1 MPDSTIPPTDPAT
14 DASAPELEPV
24 GQAVRGQG
32 RRAVWAGLAL
42 LCFVLGTLASLL
54 AAHSV
59 AHNDGAKTR
68 TTVQQSSRAIASTLK
83 LAIQRQEELTVAAA
97 TFFAA
102 NPRATPA
109 EFATWVK
116 WARTQRRYPELDAI
130 GLLPAPTP
138 APVVPVPATASS
150 ALPSTSTSAAALHGS
165 STPGPSP
172 SASATP
178 TSTTPVQSAP
188 IQSAPTPVQV
198 SPILLRSRYTGLSA
212 YTPVSA
218 GNRRALAVI
227 TPVYRGNLT
236 PHSVFGRRAASV
248 GWLREVLVP
257 EALLRQV
264 LVGHPGYALSLQYRG
279 ASANG
284 VAPSRLVFTS
294 GSPAAGAQST
304 AINLHDGWTA
314 TSFAAATAPSL
325 FSDEDALALLVA
337 GTLLS
342 ALLALLVF
350 SLGTHR
356 PAEGTSAKVAAI
368 PEAEGGASEELPGQ
382 HLYET
387 LTGLPNRALTLD
399 RAERMVAR
407 TGRDSGMLAGA
418 LFVDIDQLHEVN
430 DKLGPAAGDQLLR
443 IVGERLLDVVR
454 AGDTVGRLDGDEFV
468 VLVESAAR
476 GVRLDSL
483 AQRMIEAL
491 HKPIELD
498 DFGPSFVLTASI
510 GVAFGRYATP
520 DDLLR
525 DAQLAL
531 VSAKAAGKDRYT
543 LFNANMR
550 TIIEGRA
557 VLEAELNTALAED
570 QFFLL
575 YQPIYDLHS
584 RRVVSLEALIRW
596 RHPEQGILLPAD
608 FIPLAEETGLIVPIG
623 RFALEEAC
631 TRAAAWDVAGDRV
644 GVSVKVSPQQLGRD
658 GFLTDVRRALQQ
670 SGIEP
675 ALLTLEI
682 PETVVMRDIPAA
694 TVRLQELKQLGV
706 SIAIDDF
713 GGSGYAHQANLQQ
726 MPLDSLRVDR
736 SSLAAT
742 EDESYRSWLL
752 EAILVVGRD
761 LSLTVV
767 ATGIETAEQM
777 AALQAIGCTMAQGGL
792 LGEAVSVEAVSSLFG
807 VGLPAV
813 EAGAGVGAE
822 AGLNVGPDS
831 GESTGVGTSTAPI
844 TDVGSP
850 SLSS

>member
-1 MPDSTIPPTDPAT
+1 MPDSATPHPDPAP
-14 DASAPELEPV
+14 DAAGALGAPVPEPV
-24 GQAVRGQG
+24 QPEPVEAGPGAGRSRRGLWAALAV
-32 RRAVWAGLAL
+32 
-42 LCFVLGTLASLL
+42 LCFVLGTLASLF

-68 TTVQQSSRAIASTLK
+68 AAVQQSSRAIASTLK

-102 NPRATPA
+102 NPHATPA
-109 EFATWVK
+109 EFATWVR

-130 GLLPAPTP
+130 GLLPAPVP
-138 APVVPVPATASS
+138 VPVVPTA
-150 ALPSTSTSAAALHGS
+150 ASTSSTSL
-165 STPGPSP
+165 
-172 SASATP
+172 P
-178 TSTTPVQSAP
+178 TSTGTGASTAPVQPAP
-188 IQSAPTPVQV
+188 APAAVHV
-198 SPILLRSRYTGLSA
+198 SPTLLRSRYTGLSA
-212 YTPVSA
+212 YTPISA
-218 GNRRALAVI
+218 GNRSALAI
-227 TPVYRGNLT
+227 LTPVYRGNVT
-236 PHSVFGRRAASV
+236 PHSVLGRRAASV

-257 EALLRQV
+257 EALMRQV

-279 ASANG
+279 ASSNG
-284 VAPSRLVFTS
+284 VTPSRLVFTS
-294 GSPAAGAQST
+294 GSPASGAQNT

-314 TSFAAATAPSL
+314 TSFAAATVPSV

-337 GTLLS
+337 GTILS
-342 ALLALLVF
+342 ALLGLLVF

-356 PAEGTSAKVAAI
+356 PAEGTPVEVAA
-368 PEAEGGASEELPGQ
+368 PTDRDGDAPEELPGQ

-407 TGRDSGMLAGA
+407 TGRDSGMLSGA

-430 DKLGPAAGDQLLR
+430 DKLGPAASDQLLK

-498 DFGPSFVLTASI
+498 NFGPSFVLTASI

-596 RHPEQGILLPAD
+596 RHPEQGVLAPAD

-631 TRAAAWDVAGDRV
+631 GRAAAWDVAGDRV
-644 GVSVKVSPQQLGRD
+644 GLSVKVSPQQLNRD
-658 GFLTDVRRALQQ
+658 GFITDVRRALQQ
-670 SGIEP
+670 SGIDP
-675 ALLTLEI
+675 ALLTLAI
-682 PETVVMRDIPAA
+682 PETFVMRDIPAA
-694 TVRLQELKQLGV
+694 TARLQELKQLGV

-742 EDESYRSWLL
+742 EDESYRNWLL

-807 VGLPAV
+807 VGLAAV
-813 EAGAGVGAE
+813 ESGAGAGVGAGAE
-822 AGLNVGPDS
+822 VA
-831 GESTGVGTSTAPI
+831 TSTAAEPSAVAE
-844 TDVGSP
+844 TDVATGSSAETASIADVSSP